1 MSVRRIFAE
10 KKEPYAVKA
19 QELMEEMSS
28 YLDIHDA
35 KKVRVLIRYDVENL
49 SDETYKRVRELFFRS
64 RRSMIFMRAPSLM
77 RRMILFFQ

>member
-35 KKVRVLIRYDVENL
+35 KKVKTFRMRLM
-49 SDETYKRVRELFFRS
+49 KRVRELFFRS

>member
-1 MSVRRIFAE
+1 MKGNYKSKENDMSVRRIFAE

-35 KKVRVLIRYDVENL
+35 KKGACADPL
-49 SDETYKRVRELFFRS
+49 
-64 RRSMIFMRAPSLM
+64 
-77 RRMILFFQ
+77 

>member
-35 KKVRVLIRYDVENL
+35 KKVRVLIRYDVE
-49 SDETYKRVRELFFRS
+49 RVRELFFRS
-64 RRSMIFMRAPSLM
+64 RRSMIFMRAPSLT

>member
-35 KKVRVLIRYDVENL
+35 KKVRVLIRYDVGGEVNGRNASNQL
-49 SDETYKRVRELFFRS
+49 LCEFSRIQQSFAQFFR
-64 RRSMIFMRAPSLM
+64 
-77 RRMILFFQ
+77 FF